1 MSPTTNRTRRA
12 VLRGLAA
19 LTGVAGASG
28 AAAGESAVR
37 RADDERTAVRNRDG
51 ARAGLA
57 RQQIDTSLP
66 PGVTLFDLN
75 GDGTYTA
82 RVEAAPEA
90 MRDEAHPR
98 PIHVTSGGNSTVD
111 YAASIAEPSAGTTLG
126 ELDRLAYDYYEGANN
141 VNPDGSGALAPD
153 QTFLVVEN
161 DDGRHGMY
169 LTYGGGGDEPTR
181 EWRTFDVLAR
191 MRGDTAGTSGWFE
204 YTETEQ
210 GYEGRTFD
218 DVVSRFGADA
228 RLVRVGVG
236 HGDAVN
242 PATLDVYYDN
252 LAVGGTTTRF
262 PVSVAK
268 RVDRALPPGAGSG

>member
-1 MSPTTNRTRRA
+1 MSPTSNRTRRA

-28 AAAGESAVR
+28 AVAGEPTT
-37 RADDERTAVRNRDG
+37 RTADEGRAAPSSGGDALAWLDG
-51 ARAGLA
+51 
-57 RQQIDTSLP
+57 QQIDASLP

-75 GDGTYTA
+75 DDGAYTA
-82 RVEAAPEA
+82 RVEAAPES
-90 MRDEAHPR
+90 MRDDAHPR
-98 PIHVTSGGNSTVD
+98 PIHITSGGNSTVD
-111 YAASIAEPSAGTTLG
+111 YAASIVEPSAGTTLG
-126 ELDRLAYDYYEGANN
+126 GLDRLAYDYYEGANN
-141 VNPDGSGALAPD
+141 VNRDGSGALAPD

-169 LTYGGGGDEPTR
+169 ITSGGGGPTE

-191 MRGDTAGTSGWFE
+191 MRGQTGGTSGWFE
-204 YTETEQ
+204 YTETED

-218 DVVSRFGADA
+218 DVIGRFGADA

-236 HGDAVN
+236 HGDAVD

-252 LAVGGTTTRF
+252 LAIGGTTSRF
-262 PVSVAK
+262 PVEVAQ
-268 RVDRALPPGAGSG
+268 RVNRAPPVGGGSN